1 MEERGLAKAGRVTG
15 IVGGSLML
23 LSSLWGLVAL
33 ALFGSAAGA
42 SLMMSAGPL
51 EQSILAVVVL
61 IAVVLPLV
69 LGGVALALSIRYPM
83 VRAPQ
88 GIGGPVGVLICGVLG
103 LMVGAGFGLGALG
116 VLVAGI
122 LLLIDANGEHH
133 QAPGQAP
140 PV

>member
-15 IVGGSLML
+15 IVGGILML
-23 LSSLWGLVAL
+23 LSSLWGIVGL
-33 ALFGSAAGA
+33 ALFGSVAGA
-42 SLMMSAGPL
+42 SLLISAGPVK
-51 EQSILAVVVL
+51 QSVMAVVLL
-61 IAVVLPLV
+61 IAVVLPLI

-83 VRAPQ
+83 VRAPP

-103 LMVGAGFGLGALG
+103 LMVGAGFGLGALA

-122 LLLIDANGEHH
+122 LLLVDANGEDHGTL
-133 QAPGQAP
+133 GQAP